1 MRTVAPSPVRTLSG
15 ITYPT
20 GMLLLTALLTACG
33 TGAESVS
40 RVLPGPGPMRAARH
54 SWIRPDAG
62 KQWLLYVSDAY
73 SGTVDIYN
81 YRSNKDELYGQ
92 LTGFAHPL
100 GLCVDSAGDVF
111 VDDYDN
117 YEIDEYAHG
126 GTTPIASVS
135 DSYGRPDGCAVD
147 RATGNIAVSDGFN
160 PSDAGGNIVVFT
172 GGLEGSETE
181 YGGKNIDL
189 YNFGPPAYDAKGNL
203 FLEGTTYS
211 TQTVFA
217 ELPAGTNT
225 LVQLSGLTINQTAAV
240 EWDGSYVDAT
250 DGDYKGEGV
259 GAIYRVTVSGSAV
272 RIKRTTIL
280 TDDCYGGYDYAS
292 FYQPFIGGTTSR
304 RNTVVAGNSSVQCP
318 NRVDV
323 WNFAKGGNPK
333 RVLPAD
339 ISPVWPFGATLSPP
353 GGAGLR

>member
-1 MRTVAPSPVRTLSG
+1 MKAFATLGPSALSG
-15 ITYPT
+15 IARPR
-20 GMLLLTALLTACG
+20 GAFFLAAALLIGCSTSSQSFAV
-33 TGAESVS
+33 APAAVPS
-40 RVLPGPGPMRAARH
+40 RSTARH
-54 SWIRPDAG
+54 SWVRRDAG
-62 KQWLLYVSDAY
+62 KAWLLYVSDAY
-73 SGTVDIYN
+73 NGTVDIYN
-81 YRSNKDELYGQ
+81 YRSNKNELYGQ

-100 GLCVDSAGDVF
+100 GLCVDWAGDVF

-147 RATGNIAVSDGFN
+147 RSTGNIAVSNGFN
-160 PSDAGGNIVVFT
+160 QSDAGGNIVVFT
-172 GGLEGSETE
+172 GGLEGNETE
-181 YGGKNIDL
+181 YGGNNIDL
-189 YNFGPPAYDAKGNL
+189 DNFGPPAYDAKGNL
-203 FLEGTTYS
+203 FLEGIKYS

-217 ELPAGTNT
+217 ELPAGSSS

-240 EWDGSYVDAT
+240 EWDGSYIDAT

-272 RIKRTTIL
+272 KIKRTTVL
-280 TDDCYGGYDYAS
+280 TDDCYGGYNYAS
-292 FYQPFIGGTTSR
+292 FYQPYIGGTTPR
-304 RNTVVAGNSSVQCP
+304 RNTVVAGNSAVQCP

-323 WNFAKGGNPK
+323 WDFAKGGNPK
-333 RVLPAD
+333 RVLPSD

-353 GGAGLR
+353 